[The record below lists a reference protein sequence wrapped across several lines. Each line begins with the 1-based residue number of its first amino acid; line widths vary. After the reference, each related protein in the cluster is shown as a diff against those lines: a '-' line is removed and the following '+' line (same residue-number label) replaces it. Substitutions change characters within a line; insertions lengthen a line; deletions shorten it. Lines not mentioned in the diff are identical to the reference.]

1 MEKSKITRRWLKNH
15 FTYSW
20 WKYLLLIVLGVMGVN
35 LIFTTTEYRP
45 PEEKKIELY
54 VCNGY
59 ADTAGMQ
66 QTLWPLLL
74 QCAPDQEE
82 LTVLNIDMVSG
93 DIYASM
99 QFSTYAAARQ
109 GDILL
114 LPAGEMQRLT
124 AEGANYA
131 FADLTPY
138 LESGVLDTADIDL
151 SAGVMADENGEEGI
165 YAIPADTL
173 YGLLE
178 WGNDPAQSMLG
189 VTAYSGNEENAVK
202 FLNLLISRCKTE
214 RPEGYVPQAGRG
226 AAASIFN

>member
-1 MEKSKITRRWLKNH
+1 MEKNRITKRWLKNH

-20 WKYLLLIVLGVMGVN
+20 WKYLLLIVLSVLGVN

-59 ADTAGMQ
+59 ADVVGMKE
-66 QTLWPLLL
+66 TLWPLFL
-74 QCAPDQEE
+74 QCSPDQEE
-82 LTVLNIDMVSG
+82 LTVLNIDLVSG

-99 QFSTYAAARQ
+99 QFSTYAAAQQ

-114 LPAGEMQRLT
+114 MPVGEMQKLT
-124 AEGANYA
+124 ADGANYA

-138 LESGVLDTADIDL
+138 IESGVLDVADIDL
-151 SAGVMADENGEEGI
+151 SAGVMADENGGKGI

-173 YGLLE
+173 YGLLD
-178 WGNDPAQSMLG
+178 WGNDPAQSMIG

-202 FLNLLISRCKTE
+202 FLNLLIQQCATE
-214 RPEGYVPQAGRG
+214 KPEGYEPQTGRST
-226 AAASIFN
+226 ATSIFN